1 MEFLKNL
8 ADAKT
13 PDILR
18 GLILSKV
25 TLINQ
30 SFYNLNNI
38 YRKKKL
44 YLISKK
50 A

>member
-13 PDILR
+13 PDIVR

-25 TLINQ
+25 ILINQ
-30 SFYNLNNI
+30 
-38 YRKKKL
+38 
-44 YLISKK
+44 
-50 A
+50 